1 MSEIRTSIRAART
14 HVAVRCAID
23 DDACWGM
30 GDMGG
35 GDGYGGNKRGDW
47 DCSSSCI
54 LSHCSQQANL
64 KKYKKDVKLVML
76 LTGR

>member
-1 MSEIRTSIRAART
+1 
-14 HVAVRCAID
+14 
-23 DDACWGM
+23 M